1 MGIVLRF
8 WCDFVCKVGIV
19 YSVFLNRKIILH
31 FYYEQLNILLIVR
44 YLSHI
49 AILPS
54 KSMIR
59 YPKSKPKHFSTIK
72 WHKKAW
78 SGSPDRQPNRKKYP
92 IIVIIEPKKPLFYAV
107 FWVWPGALYILKSF
121 TSCQNA
127 SRCSIPAS
135 QNFFTP
141 HTLISPSNLNF
152 SKPTHNFKKSAFW
165 LRITHR

>member
-78 SGSPDRQPNRKKYP
+78 SGSPDRQPNRKTYP
-92 IIVIIEPKKPLFYAV
+92 IIVIIESKKALILCGFLSMTGGHYTFWKVSQAARMPVGVPFPHHKIFSPLT
-107 FWVWPGALYILKSF
+107 PSF
-121 TSCQNA
+121 HHK
-127 SRCSIPAS
+127 I
-135 QNFFTP
+135 
-141 HTLISPSNLNF
+141 
-152 SKPTHNFKKSAFW
+152 
-165 LRITHR
+165 